1 MTSASQFYQ
10 EGQLEQAI
18 KAIQD
23 EIKKDPTNTSK
34 RGFLAELLCFDGE
47 LDRADKQLDV
57 ITSQELEAAAGLA
70 FWRQV
75 IRAEQARQDFFS
87 SGRAPHFIGEP
98 TPMIENLIKASI
110 AIREESWEEAN
121 ELIAAAEESRINID
135 VKCNGESAEDFRD
148 LDDLTSGVL
157 EVMANNG
164 KYYWIDFSQINH
176 VEFLPPERPIDL
188 LWRKAAIDVR
198 EGPEGEVF
206 IPTIYNPIPYLQEGD
221 GDPLAKLGRK
231 TEWSQD
237 EDKPLRGIGLKAFL
251 VGEEMKTIMDIDTLE
266 ITRS

>member
-1 MTSASQFYQ
+1 MTSASQLYQ
-10 EGQLEQAI
+10 DGQLEEAI

-23 EIKKDPTNTSK
+23 EIKKNPTNTAK
-34 RGFLAELLCFDGE
+34 RGFLAELLCFAGE
-47 LDRADKQLDV
+47 LERADKQLDV
-57 ITSQELEAAAGLA
+57 IVSQEPEAAAGLA

-75 IRAEQARQDFFS
+75 IRAEQARQDFYS

-110 AIREESWEEAN
+110 AIRENSWQEAIDLVN
-121 ELIAAAEESRINID
+121 AAEESKATIQ
-135 VKCNGESAEDFRD
+135 VTCNGENAEDFRD
-148 LDDLTSGVL
+148 LDDLNSGIL

-176 VEFLPPERPIDL
+176 VEFMPPERPIDL

-206 IPTIYNPIPYLQEGD
+206 IPTIYSYTD

-237 EDKPLRGIGLKAFL
+237 EDKPLRGIGMKAFL
-251 VGEEMKTIMDIDTLE
+251 VGEEMKTIMEIDTLE
-266 ITRS
+266 IKAN

>member
-1 MTSASQFYQ
+1 MTSASQLYQ
-10 EGQLEQAI
+10 DGQLEEAI

-23 EIKKDPTNTSK
+23 EIKKNPTNTAK
-34 RGFLAELLCFDGE
+34 RGFLAELLCFAGE
-47 LDRADKQLDV
+47 LERADKQLDV
-57 ITSQELEAAAGLA
+57 IVSQEPEAAAGLS

-75 IRAEQARQDFFS
+75 IRAEQARQDFYS

-110 AIREESWEEAN
+110 AIREESWQEAID
-121 ELIAAAEESRINID
+121 LVSAAEESKANIQ
-135 VKCNGESAEDFRD
+135 VTCNGENAEDFRD
-148 LDDLTSGVL
+148 LDDLNSGVL

-206 IPTIYNPIPYLQEGD
+206 IPTIYSPNPYKEDD

-237 EDKPLRGIGLKAFL
+237 EDKPLRGIGMKAFL
-251 VGEEMKTIMDIDTLE
+251 VGEEMKTIMEIDTLE
-266 ITRS
+266 IKQG